1 MRYRSYETIKRYQLT
16 YISLSSTSDKTILVE
31 AKSFYA
37 QSKHNF
43 IVSAD
48 DGSMSQFEMFWQ
60 AKEKVQTVLVIF
72 TNPHIFNLWM

>member
-48 DGSMSQFEMFWQ
+48 DGSMSQFEMF
-60 AKEKVQTVLVIF
+60 
-72 TNPHIFNLWM
+72 